1 METECYKDNDQIM
14 FSILLIMQLQSQG
27 GSSPSGK
34 SSELVGSSQSV
45 FSSKLSGSC
54 ESVYL
59 HHKGHLGELIHLIE
73 VGHLNAT
80 FIGGWF
86 T

>member
-1 METECYKDNDQIM
+1 METEYYKDNDQIL
-14 FSILLIMQLQSQG
+14 FSILLIMQLQSQE
-27 GSSPSGK
+27 GSSGK
-34 SSELVGSSQSV
+34 SSELVESSQSV
-45 FSSKLSGSC
+45 CSSKLSGSC

-59 HHKGHLGELIHLIE
+59 HLKGHLGELIHLIE
-73 VGHLNAT
+73 VGHLNAI